1 MSRKS
6 KTPKGTTPPPVS
18 GQLRMLAWDKLGFGL
33 AGALIV
39 VLVTGAINFQLE
51 KVRSRN
57 AVWKD
62 VATARF
68 TRISEIWERLNEYEA
83 AVRKAS
89 GEVRQ
94 QAAEPEWMTR
104 HLPPRMRRES
114 LDRAEELLRASKQA
128 EERFWTAYHANR
140 SYAADH
146 RVLSQIWEHY
156 RYVRWIY
163 LAEEGELRHARLRLD
178 VEERTNARLSP
189 GADYVTP
196 AIAAAEA
203 RLDTTRKTVIDIQ
216 REVLRAGPGEH

>member
-1 MSRKS
+1 
-6 KTPKGTTPPPVS
+6 
-18 GQLRMLAWDKLGFGL
+18 MLAWDKLGFGL
-33 AGALIV
+33 VAALVV

-89 GEVRQ
+89 DEVRR
-94 QAAEPEWMTR
+94 QAAQPEWMAR
-104 HLPPRMRRES
+104 HLPPRTRRES
-114 LDRAEELLRASKQA
+114 LDRTEELLRAGEQA

-140 SYAADH
+140 SYAADD

-163 LAEEGELRHARLRLD
+163 LAEEGELRHARIRLE
-178 VEERTNARLSP
+178 VEESTNVRLPP
-189 GADYVTP
+189 GADYATP

-203 RLDTTRKTVIDIQ
+203 RLDKTRKTVLDIQ
-216 REVLRAGPGEH
+216 REVLRAEPGER

>member
-1 MSRKS
+1 
-6 KTPKGTTPPPVS
+6 
-18 GQLRMLAWDKLGFGL
+18 MLALDKLVFGL

-68 TRISEIWERLNEYEA
+68 TRISETWQHLNEFEA

-89 GEVRQ
+89 GEVRR
-94 QAAEPEWMTR
+94 QAAEPEWMAR
-104 HLPPRMRRES
+104 HLTPQMRRES
-114 LDRAEELLRASKQA
+114 LDRAEELLRASAQA

-140 SYAADH
+140 SYAADE
-146 RVLSQIWEHY
+146 RVLSQILEHY

-163 LAEEGELRHARLRLD
+163 LAEEGELRHARMRLD
-178 VEERTNARLSP
+178 VEERTKLRLSP
-189 GADYVTP
+189 GADYITP

-203 RLDTTRKTVIDIQ
+203 RLDSTRKNVIDIQ
-216 REVLRAGPGEH
+216 REVLRAAPDER